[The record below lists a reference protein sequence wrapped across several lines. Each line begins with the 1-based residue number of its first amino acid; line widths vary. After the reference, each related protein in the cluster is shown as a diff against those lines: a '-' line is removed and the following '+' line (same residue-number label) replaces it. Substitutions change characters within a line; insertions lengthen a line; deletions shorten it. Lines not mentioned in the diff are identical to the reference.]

1 MINLKKEQFNEIKYK
16 LDIALN
22 SVKQVQSFLKSY
34 DEDQRAFKFKQ
45 GWREL
50 NNKPIAKTIKQWNK
64 QRAGHSG

>member
-1 MINLKKEQFNEIKYK
+1 MIILKKQQFNGIKYK
-16 LDIALN
+16 LDMALTN
-22 SVKQVQSFLKSY
+22 IKQVQSFLKSY
-34 DEDQRAFKFKQ
+34 NEKQRAFKFKQ